1 MQVATNGNE
10 VGKFLF
16 DHLTKLVR
24 CGDGAHGAN
33 TVAPTCRYNLP
44 SMGQLALGFR
54 SLIIKLVIFVIMAAL
69 LARVL
74 GGTLVPRPHVAN
86 LLGGVPAVVGTDQY
100 FWQVTIDARRQEHL
114 DWRLMR
120 LRVNGR
126 MEPADQ
132 RSWIDGA
139 GPIAYE
145 DVIYFGGRDPQSGV
159 WRLVRLD
166 KGGVMQEEV
175 LPDRFTIEQEL
186 ARLQAGATLKDVE
199 AMR

>member
-1 MQVATNGNE
+1 
-10 VGKFLF
+10 
-16 DHLTKLVR
+16 
-24 CGDGAHGAN
+24 
-33 TVAPTCRYNLP
+33 
-44 SMGQLALGFR
+44 MGQLALGFR

-69 LARVL
+69 LAWAL
-74 GGTLVPRPHVAN
+74 GGTLFPRPHVAN

-132 RSWIDGA
+132 RGWIDGA
-139 GPIAYE
+139 GPIAHE
-145 DVIYFGGRDPQSGV
+145 DAVYFGGRDPQSGV

-166 KGGVMQEEV
+166 KGGVLQEEV
-175 LPDRFTIEQEL
+175 LPDRFAIEQEL
-186 ARLQAGATLKDVE
+186 ARLQAGARLNDAEV
-199 AMR
+199 MR